1 MRQTLTYRP
10 PLSELRSFLLLAL
23 VLILLIPNLS
33 AQSNQ
38 RAKLEKNKKDLESEI
53 NYTNQLLNET
63 RKSRQLSVNRVVILN
78 NQIQKREKLIN
89 TINHQVESLYDQISN
104 NQQELE
110 NLNSDQARLK
120 KEYARMITQAYKNRN
135 AYDRLMFIFAAKD
148 FNQAWKR
155 LKYYQQYSNH
165 RKQQVLRIMQN
176 QEKINRAILV
186 LNERKNEKLQLAK
199 SKETEKSKL
208 TREKEEKSQT
218 VSQLKQKEN
227 ELKKKLREKERA
239 LSRLQKAIQDLIA
252 EEIRKSMPVDK
263 SSGKATTE
271 KTLSLTPEEKELSS
285 SFTSNRGKLPWP
297 TEKGIVASTFGE
309 HEHPVLKGIKTNNK
323 GINILTNGGSQVR
336 SVFTGTVTGTMSIPN
351 LNNVVII
358 RHGEYLTVYCNLE
371 EVYVKKGDK
380 VKTKQA
386 VGKLYTDPDES
397 RTELHF
403 ELWEG
408 KKLMDPLMW
417 LAK

>member
-1 MRQTLTYRP
+1 MKRINTYYPCLFLRKSIFI
-10 PLSELRSFLLLAL
+10 LS
-23 VLILLIPNLS
+23 LIWSLLIPELS

-53 NYTNQLLNET
+53 SYTNQLLSET

-78 NQIQKREKLIN
+78 NQIQKREKLIT
-89 TINHQVESLYDQISN
+89 TINHQVASLYEQINN

-135 AYDRLMFIFAAKD
+135 SYDRLMFIFAAKD

-176 QEKINRAILV
+176 QEKINRAILE

-218 VSQLKQKEN
+218 VTQLKQKEN

-239 LSRLQKAIQDLIA
+239 LSRLQKAIQNLIA
-252 EEIRKSMPVDK
+252 EEIRKSMPLDK
-263 SSGKATTE
+263 TTNKTSAE
-271 KTLSLTPEEKELSS
+271 RTLSLTPEEKELST

-336 SVFTGTVTGTMSIPN
+336 AVFNGTVTGTMSIPN

-380 VKTKQA
+380 IKTKQV

-408 KKLMDPLMW
+408 KKLMDPLIW